1 MRQVVKWSAMLKTR
15 VITGVA
21 LLAGLLAALFFL
33 PMLGWMIF
41 CALIC
46 ALAAWE
52 WGGLAGWGGKARIA
66 YGAVLGSLCPVF
78 AFYIFFSHDWVF
90 WLTWFAL
97 LALFAGFFWLLIVPF
112 WLWRKWRLHHW
123 SAVLVGILVLVPS
136 SVFFIGLREI
146 VSPLTLLAVC
156 ALVWVADIAAYF
168 SGRAFGRKKLAP
180 NISPGKTWAGAIG
193 AVIGVLVYGN
203 VVSRFSLEAINL
215 DGVFVF
221 RNVVSCSLLDFYL
234 DFHFLP
240 KHVLLFQSMLIVLAV
255 WSIIGDLFE
264 SLLKRQAG
272 VKDSSNL
279 LPGHGGI
286 LDRIDSLFPILTLI
300 GIMVIFVSDYH

>member
-1 MRQVVKWSAMLKTR
+1 MLKTR

-52 WGGLAGWGGKARIA
+52 WGGLAGWGGKARVA

-78 AFYIFFSHDWVF
+78 AFYIFFSHDWAF

>member
-1 MRQVVKWSAMLKTR
+1 MRQVVKWSGMLKTR

-33 PMLGWMIF
+33 PPPGWRVF
-41 CALIC
+41 CASIC

-52 WGGLAGWGGKARIA
+52 WGGLAGWGRKARVV
-66 YGAVLGSLCPVF
+66 YGAVLGCLCL
-78 AFYIFFSHDWVF
+78 ASILILSSA
-90 WLTWFAL
+90 LL
-97 LALFAGFFWLLIVPF
+97 LALFAGFFWLLVVPF
-112 WLWRKWRLHHW
+112 WLWRKWLLRSWIAALT
-123 SAVLVGILVLVPS
+123 GFIVLVPPTL
-136 SVFFIGLREI
+136 VFIGLRE
-146 VSPLTLLAVC
+146 VFDSLWLLVVC

-168 SGRAFGRKKLAP
+168 SGRAFGGKKLAP

-193 AVIGVLVYGN
+193 AVIGVLVYCN
-203 VVSRFSLEAINL
+203 VVLFAAQSHWRVALEMQQVAFS
-215 DGVFVF
+215 
-221 RNVVSCSLLDFYL
+221 SQ
-234 DFHFLP
+234 
-240 KHVLLFQSMLIVLAV
+240 HVLLLQLVFIGLAV

-286 LDRIDSLFPILTLI
+286 LDRIDSLTSTLALVYFFV
-300 GIMVIFVSDYH
+300 GVISLFSHFH